1 LEKLLEGKIMRNT
14 PSKNP
19 EASNLDRE
27 FVFNDEDFNDI
38 SSRIFKL
45 SGIVLRDNKHDM
57 VYGRLARRLRIL
69 NMDSFPQYRAYL
81 DSLEG
86 IANETQHFVNS
97 LTTNL
102 TSFFREGH
110 HFEHLAK
117 HIPKL
122 YAENPKKQLKVWCS
136 ATSTGQEPYSIAM
149 TLDSLGLSPMSH
161 NIKVLCTDLD
171 TNVLKKAEE
180 GIYEEAA
187 VGKLPTGK
195 RHTYFTPMPDGQFR
209 VSHKLRE
216 FLIFRQLNLLSSW
229 PMKGPFD
236 VIFCRNVLIYFDNPT
251 RAAIVTKMLSLL
263 PVGGILYLGHSEAFP
278 LSASLVESEGHTI
291 FRKL

>member
-1 LEKLLEGKIMRNT
+1 MRANT
-14 PSKNP
+14 N
-19 EASNLDRE
+19 SNTEEDFIGRE
-27 FVFNDEDFNDI
+27 FNFTDEDFKDFCN
-38 SSRIFKL
+38 RIFKL
-45 SGIVLRDNKHDM
+45 SGIVLRENKHDM

-69 NMDSFPQYRAYL
+69 NLDSFPKYRAFL
-81 DSLEG
+81 DSPEG
-86 IANETQHFVNS
+86 IAKETQEFVNS

-117 HIPKL
+117 HIGNI
-122 YAENPKKQLKVWCS
+122 YAQNPKKQLKIWCS

-149 TLDSLGLSPMSH
+149 TLDGLGLSPMSH

-171 TNVLKKAEE
+171 TNVLQKAEQ
-180 GIYEEAA
+180 GIYEESA
-187 VGKLPTGK
+187 VDKLPTGK
-195 RHTYFTPMPDGQFR
+195 KNTYFTRDSNGDYR
-209 VSHKLRE
+209 VSNKLRD
-216 FLIFRQLNLLSSW
+216 FLTFKQLNLLSSW

-251 RAAIVTKMLSLL
+251 RAAIVAKMLSLL
-263 PVGGILYLGHSEAFP
+263 DTGGILYLGHSEAFP
-278 LSASLVESEGHTI
+278 LSADLVESEGHTI